1 MKKVVNFIYKNGKY
15 KIAIPVLIVGF
26 ILQAI
31 LIIKYLPE
39 FLNYSNNIKNPD
51 QLFSYNLDYITN
63 LYQILEEQG
72 RKFYFEMLSIDF
84 LYTIISGM
92 GFSLLLAALVKKR
105 KWYIVLPLFLSL
117 SDICENISQIVLM
130 NNFPEITTFGVF
142 ISSTFSTAKMLLSL
156 MSVSLILFF
165 LVKNLVQ
172 WIKRNNQN

>member
-1 MKKVVNFIYKNGKY
+1 MKKVVNFIYKSGKY

-142 ISSTFSTAKMLLSL
+142 ISSTFSTTKMLLSL

>member
-142 ISSTFSTAKMLLSL
+142 ISSTFSTTKMLLSL